1 MDPGGEGVR
10 GCAPTQESKWPN
22 TQYFASCL
30 YCASFQKE
38 AKVFVGYKNGSKMQ
52 DYICGGDMMKNLVRT
67 QKITNGRGS
76 IKYITQGS
84 KGEILASYSTQTLQE
99 WEILFDYN
107 QQKFAEEKQKGGWVP
122 SRKNAK
128 GEEAMCIEARMYVV
142 AFPNEMANY
151 PCKYNGQII
160 NNDME
165 LAKAIANDWRNTYG
179 TDCYVAIHWNKDH
192 TNFHAHIL
200 VSERAKKESVE
211 IKRAKRNR
219 YYDSNGKECKKADA
233 VRIVHKGDIIG
244 GQNELYE
251 SGKIDLKSKEALEH
265 IKEHYSKML
274 GTEMFR
280 DDGLHIPQ
288 QHLPRINE
296 RSAEKVLEDYERKRE
311 YNAAVKEFNDIVE
324 ALKENHH
331 EEILNNEIKPI
342 VSEVKRQRRYRKRYL
357 EESVIRLRETFKYAL
372 ASFKSLLE
380 VFGIRKQELDS
391 IHAKFNSIE
400 SSIKSNRM
408 QIDQQENILKQ
419 VKWSDFKQKKYING
433 LIKQYKNQIT
443 ALELQKSNLSESK
456 QNLELKVE
464 ELQKELDL
472 RSAGILSRINHY
484 KFVIGDYPET
494 LEDITKL
501 EHQEQI
507 QHEQSIKMSK
517 QANTPQ
523 PTVDYKRVHKQHKST
538 NTKYREFEK

>member
-1 MDPGGEGVR
+1 M
-10 GCAPTQESKWPN
+10 
-22 TQYFASCL
+22 
-30 YCASFQKE
+30 
-38 AKVFVGYKNGSKMQ
+38 
-52 DYICGGDMMKNLVRT
+52 RT

-84 KGEILASYSTQTLQE
+84 KGEILASYSTQTMQE

-107 QQKFAEEKQKGGWVP
+107 QQKFNEEKEKGGWVP

-128 GEEAMCIEARMYVV
+128 GEEAKCIEARMYIV
-142 AFPNEMANY
+142 AFPNEMAQY
-151 PCKYNGQII
+151 PCKYNGQVIT
-160 NNDME
+160 NDME

-233 VRIVHKGDIIG
+233 VRIVHKGDIIR

-251 SGKIDLKSKEALEH
+251 SRKLDFYKEDTLNH
-265 IKEHYSKML
+265 IKEHYSKIL
-274 GTEMFR
+274 GTELYKE
-280 DDGLHIPQ
+280 DGMHLPQ
-288 QHLPRINE
+288 THLPRINE
-296 RSAEKVLEDYERKRE
+296 RSSEEVLEEYERKRE
-311 YNAAVKEFNDIVE
+311 YNAAVKEFNDIVDT
-324 ALKENHH
+324 LQENHH

-342 VSEVKRQRRYRKRYL
+342 VLEVKRQRRYRKRYL
-357 EESVIRLRETFKYAL
+357 EESVVHLRETFKYAL
-372 ASFKSLLE
+372 ASFKSLLR
-380 VFGIRKQELDS
+380 VFGIRKQELDD

-400 SSIKSNRM
+400 SSTQSNRM
-408 QIDQQENILKQ
+408 QINRQEHILKQ

-433 LIKQYKNQIT
+433 LIGQYKNQIT

-456 QNLELKVE
+456 QNLEVKVE
-464 ELQKELDL
+464 RLRKELEH
-472 RSAGILSRINHY
+472 RSNGITRRIDHY
-484 KFVIGDYPET
+484 KYECGEYPET
-494 LEDITKL
+494 IEDVTKL
-501 EHQEQI
+501 ERQEQI
-507 QHEQSIKMSK
+507 KKEQSIKMSK

-523 PTVDYKRVHKQHKST
+523 PTVNYKQIHKQHKS
-538 NTKYREFEK
+538 NAAKLHEYEK

>member
-1 MDPGGEGVR
+1 
-10 GCAPTQESKWPN
+10 
-22 TQYFASCL
+22 
-30 YCASFQKE
+30 
-38 AKVFVGYKNGSKMQ
+38 
-52 DYICGGDMMKNLVRT
+52 MKNLVRT

-84 KGEILASYSTQTLQE
+84 KGEILASYSTQTMQE

-107 QQKFAEEKQKGGWVP
+107 QQKFAEEKAKGGWVP

-128 GEEAMCIEARMYVV
+128 GEEAQCIEARMYVV

-151 PCKYNGQII
+151 PCKYNGQVI

-179 TDCYVAIHWNKDH
+179 TDCYVAIHWNKSH

-200 VSERAKKESVE
+200 VSERMKKESPS
-211 IKRAKRNR
+211 IRRAKRNR
-219 YYDSNGKECKKADA
+219 YYDANGKECKKADA
-233 VRIVHKGDIIG
+233 VRVVHKGDLIG
-244 GQNELYE
+244 GQNELYS
-251 SGKIDLKSKEALEH
+251 SGKMDFYKEDTLKR
-265 IKEHYSKML
+265 IKEHYSNVL
-274 GTEMFR
+274 GTELYKE
-280 DDGLHIPQ
+280 DGMHLPQ
-288 QHLPRINE
+288 THLPRINE
-296 RSAEKVLEDYERKRE
+296 RSSEEVLEEYERKRE

-324 ALKENHH
+324 TLKENQH

-357 EESVIRLRETFKYAL
+357 EESVVHLRETFKYAL
-372 ASFKSLLE
+372 ASFKSLLS
-380 VFGIRKQELDS
+380 VFGIRKQELDA

-408 QIDQQENILKQ
+408 QIDRQEHILKQ

-433 LIKQYKNQIT
+433 LISQYKNQIT
-443 ALELQKSNLSESK
+443 SLELQKSNLSESK
-456 QNLELKVE
+456 QNLEFKVE
-464 ELQKELDL
+464 CLRKELEH
-472 RSAGILSRINHY
+472 RSNGITRRIDHY
-484 KFVIGDYPET
+484 KFAIGDYPKT

-507 QHEQSIKMSK
+507 KRERDIERSK
-517 QANTPQ
+517 TQT
-523 PTVDYKRVHKQHKST
+523 PTVNYKQIHKQHNST
-538 NTKYREFEK
+538 NTKYRDHEK

>member
-1 MDPGGEGVR
+1 
-10 GCAPTQESKWPN
+10 
-22 TQYFASCL
+22 
-30 YCASFQKE
+30 
-38 AKVFVGYKNGSKMQ
+38 MQ
-52 DYICGGDMMKNLVRT
+52 DYICGGDRMKNLVRA

-76 IKYITQGS
+76 IKYITRDS
-84 KGEILASYSTQTLQE
+84 KGEILASYSTQSLQE

-107 QQKFAEEKQKGGWVP
+107 QQKFEEEKQKGNWTMLQ
-122 SRKNAK
+122 KNKNGKIAQ
-128 GEEAMCIEARMYVV
+128 AVEARMFVV
-142 AFPNEMANY
+142 AFPNEMATY
-151 PCKYNGQII
+151 PCKYNGQVV

-179 TDCYVAIHWNKDH
+179 TDCYVAIHWNKSH

-200 VSERAKKESVE
+200 VSERMKKESSE

-219 YYDSNGKECKKADA
+219 YYDVNGKECKKADA
-233 VRIVHKGDIIG
+233 VRVVHKGDIIK

-251 SGKIDLKSKEALEH
+251 SSKIDLKSNTSLER
-265 IKEHYSKML
+265 IKEHYSKAL
-274 GTEMFR
+274 GTEMFKE
-280 DDGLHIPQ
+280 DGLHIPQ

-296 RSAEKVLEDYERKRE
+296 RSSEEVLEDYERKRE
-311 YNAAVKEFNDIVE
+311 YNAAVKEFNDIVDT
-324 ALKENHH
+324 LKENRH

-357 EESVIRLRETFKYAL
+357 EESVIHLRETFKYAL

-380 VFGIRKQELDS
+380 VFGIRKQELDA
-391 IHAKFNSIE
+391 IHAKFSSIE

-408 QIDQQENILKQ
+408 QMRQQENIKTQ

-433 LIKQYKNQIT
+433 LISQYKNQIT
-443 ALELQKSNLSESK
+443 SLELEKSNLSESK
-456 QNLELKVE
+456 QKLEVKVE
-464 ELQKELDL
+464 KLQKELDL

-484 KFVIGDYPET
+484 KFAIGDYPKT

-507 QHEQSIKMSK
+507 KRERDIERSK
-517 QANTPQ
+517 TQT
-523 PTVDYKRVHKQHKST
+523 PTVNYKQIHKHNST